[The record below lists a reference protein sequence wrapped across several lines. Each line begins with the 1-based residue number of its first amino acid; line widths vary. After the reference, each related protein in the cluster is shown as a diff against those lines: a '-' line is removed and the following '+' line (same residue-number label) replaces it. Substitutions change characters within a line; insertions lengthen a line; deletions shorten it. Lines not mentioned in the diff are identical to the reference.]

1 MELFDFV
8 FINLVFI
15 TILYLIYNILQLNLN
30 EPKATPKP
38 PPVPSTPV
46 RKVYRTR
53 LRARKERKDQHDKLR
68 DELIEKI
75 HSDQKLPQN
84 VKVEE
89 PAKDRLSD
97 EAKDDE

>member
-1 MELFDFV
+1 MELFDFI
-8 FINLVFI
+8 FINIVFI
-15 TILYLIYNILQLNLN
+15 TIMYIIYNILYINLN
-30 EPKATPKP
+30 EPRPKP

-53 LRARKERKDQHDKLR
+53 LRVRKERKDQHDKLR

-75 HSDQKLPQN
+75 HSDQKLTQD

>member
-1 MELFDFV
+1 MY
-8 FINLVFI
+8 I
-15 TILYLIYNILQLNLN
+15 IYNILHINLN
-30 EPKATPKP
+30 EEKPP

-53 LRARKERKDQHDKLR
+53 LRVRKERKDQHDQIKE
-68 DELIEKI
+68 ELIKKI

-97 EAKDDE
+97 EAKDYE